1 MNEKRQELGRLEK
14 QRNQLNDEGV
24 LCVEV
29 FTDSTRSAG
38 GAATTDDDELDD
50 CPGDKGGE
58 DGREE

>member
-1 MNEKRQELGRLEK
+1 MWRYSLR
-14 QRNQLNDEGV
+14 
-24 LCVEV
+24 
-29 FTDSTRSAG
+29 STRSAG